1 MISDPSDLS
10 VFWSK
15 LWKERNKAKKYF
27 FFNFDGLPDQKSDRI
42 ALKKGKIQ
50 ENMILCTILVYHFK
64 ANLIQIL
71 KKNVIETENKP
82 TK

>member
-1 MISDPSDLS
+1 M
-10 VFWSK
+10 FFEANCEK
-15 LWKERNKAKKYF
+15 KESRLKIF
-27 FFNFDGLPDQKSDRI
+27 FFNFEGLPDQKSDRI

-64 ANLIQIL
+64 TNLVQIL

>member
-1 MISDPSDLS
+1 M
-10 VFWSK
+10 FFEANCEK
-15 LWKERNKAKKYF
+15 KETRLKNFF